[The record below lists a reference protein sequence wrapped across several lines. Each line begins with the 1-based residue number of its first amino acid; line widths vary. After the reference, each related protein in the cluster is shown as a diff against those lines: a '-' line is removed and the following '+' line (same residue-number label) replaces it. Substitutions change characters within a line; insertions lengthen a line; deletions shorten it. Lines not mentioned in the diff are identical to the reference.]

1 MKVIQ
6 SSLIN
11 QLKNQINMLEKV
23 EILALL
29 ADYHKQVSAEQVDH
43 LFIEEF
49 YNEAMALRDEII
61 ERSYTVDF
69 DFDDL

>member
-6 SSLIN
+6 LSLIN

-23 EILALL
+23 EIFALL

-49 YNEAMALRDEII
+49 YNEAIAQREEAI

>member
-1 MKVIQ
+1 
-6 SSLIN
+6 
-11 QLKNQINMLEKV
+11 MLEKV
-23 EILALL
+23 EVLALL

-49 YNEAMALRDEII
+49 YNEVMAQREEAV
-61 ERSYTVDF
+61 ERSYIVDF

>member
-1 MKVIQ
+1 
-6 SSLIN
+6 
-11 QLKNQINMLEKV
+11 MLEKV
-23 EILALL
+23 EIFALL

-49 YNEAMALRDEII
+49 YNEAIAQREEAI

>member
-6 SSLIN
+6 LSLIN

-23 EILALL
+23 EVLALL